1 MRNVKVILEYDGSD
15 FHGWQIQAGGRT
27 VQGVLEEI
35 LSRLDHRPVTV
46 HGAGRTDAGVH
57 AEAQVANFLLQR
69 EMAEVELLRAINGNL
84 PYDVRVKHVE
94 LVAPDFHARH
104 DAVEKTYR
112 YRMFLGR
119 IVSPFLYRYVY
130 QLIFP
135 VDVAA
140 MQRAAQSLIGEH
152 DFASFSTRERKGKT
166 TVRRVTELR
175 LSQEDD
181 LLTLEISANGFLR
194 YMVRTI
200 AGTLCEVGRG
210 RIAVEAMPQILQ
222 ARDRGRA
229 GPTLPAKGL
238 TLVRVRY

>member
-1 MRNVKVILEYDGSD
+1 MRNVKIVLEYDGTD
-15 FHGWQIQAGGRT
+15 FHGWQVQAGSRT
-27 VQGVLEEI
+27 IQGVLEEV

-69 EMAEVELLRAINGNL
+69 EMAEDEVLRALNGNL
-84 PYDVRVKHVE
+84 PHDVRVKLVE
-94 LVAPDFHARH
+94 FVAPEFQARH
-104 DAVEKTYR
+104 DAVEKTYH

-130 QLIFP
+130 HLIFP

-140 MQRAAQSLIGEH
+140 MQRAARLLIGEH
-152 DFASFSTRERKGKT
+152 DFASFSTREREGKA
-166 TVRRVTELR
+166 TVRCVTDLK
-175 LSQEDD
+175 LWQVGD

-210 RIAVEAMPQILQ
+210 RIKPDDLPPILQ